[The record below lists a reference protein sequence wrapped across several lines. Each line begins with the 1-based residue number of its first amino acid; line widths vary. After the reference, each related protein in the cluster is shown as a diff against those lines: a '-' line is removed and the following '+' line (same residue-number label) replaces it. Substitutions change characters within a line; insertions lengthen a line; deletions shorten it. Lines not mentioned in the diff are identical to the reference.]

1 MNFTT
6 TKKILSE
13 AVSNILKA
21 VSTKSTMPALEGIL
35 IKTKENQIELT
46 AYDLEIAIKTII
58 PAEIFEEGEIIIT
71 AKIFLDIVR
80 KSPAEKIN
88 FAINDKNVTTIKSG
102 QSNFSI
108 IGIDANE
115 FPDLPEVKSDESIK
129 INGEL
134 LQSMI
139 RQTIFSVS
147 ENDSKPINQGSLFN
161 FEDGIFDLVSVDG
174 FRLALR
180 RENVN
185 MDINT
190 SFVVP
195 AKALSEVIKL
205 ATENEIEMIPARRHI
220 MFKIDNYTI
229 ISSVLEGEFLD
240 YKNAIPNISKTEIIV
255 NTKKLIESTERVSL
269 IISDR
274 LKSPIRM
281 SFKNDEINLS
291 CSTTLGKANDVLECK
306 ITGDDIEMG
315 FNNKYVLDAL
325 KYSECDMVKMSIVG
339 SINPLIIKPMEGEN
353 FIFLVLPVRI
363 K

>member
-13 AVSNILKA
+13 AIGNIIKA
-21 VSTKSTMPALEGIL
+21 VSSKSTIPALEGIL
-35 IKTKENQIELT
+35 IKTLDNKIELT
-46 AYDLEIAIKTII
+46 AYDLELGIKTTI
-58 PAEIFEEGEIIIT
+58 PAEVYEEGEVILT

-80 KSPAEKIN
+80 KSPAEKIS
-88 FAINDKNVTTIKSG
+88 ININEKLIATIQSG
-102 QSNFSI
+102 PSNFSI
-108 IGIDANE
+108 IGIDAHE
-115 FPDLPEVKSDESIK
+115 FPDLPEVKSENNIK

-161 FEDGIFDLVSVDG
+161 FEDGFFDLVSVDG

-180 RENVN
+180 REKIN
-185 MDINT
+185 MDIET

-205 ATENEIEMIPARRHI
+205 ATDADIEIIPARRHI
-220 MFKIDNYTI
+220 MFKIEQYTI
-229 ISSVLEGEFLD
+229 ISSILEGEFLD
-240 YKNAIPNISKTEIIV
+240 YKNAIPNMSKTEVVV
-255 NTKKLIESTERVSL
+255 NTKSLIESTERVSL

-281 SFKNDEINLS
+281 SFKNNEINLS
-291 CSTTLGKANDVLECK
+291 CATTLGKATDSLECE
-306 ITGDDIEMG
+306 ISGSEIEMG
-315 FNNKYVLDAL
+315 FNNKYILDAL

-339 SINPLIIKPMEGEN
+339 AINPLIVKPLEGES